1 MKETNPNFKVAL
13 WLNRCTELD
22 EIRRVGC
29 PRRGLSARKVWWH
42 FGVGFR
48 EL

>member
-13 WLNRCTELD
+13 WPNGCTELD
-22 EIRRVGC
+22 EIRRVQC
-29 PRRGLSARKVWWH
+29 PRQGLSARKVWWH
-42 FGVGFR
+42 FGVGVR